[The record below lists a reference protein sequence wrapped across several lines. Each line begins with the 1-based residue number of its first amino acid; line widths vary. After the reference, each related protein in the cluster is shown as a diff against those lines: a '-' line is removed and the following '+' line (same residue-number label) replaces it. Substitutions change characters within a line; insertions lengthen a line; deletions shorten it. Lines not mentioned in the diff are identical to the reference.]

1 MLGFGPKMQTQVLGV
16 LPHGCPVQAVIRVLH
31 VGQYLHPQEE
41 GIPQQ
46 ASADPAGGRKDGI
59 RGGGSGI
66 AVFVASAISL
76 QKKNKKTK
84 MLSHWKLYI
93 FLKKRYSFITEMY
106 LNYDHLVY
114 EYSTVT

>member
-76 QKKNKKTK
+76 LASFEACLP
-84 MLSHWKLYI
+84 LSAHSK
-93 FLKKRYSFITEMY
+93 Y
-106 LNYDHLVY
+106 L
-114 EYSTVT
+114 EQQGT

>member
-76 QKKNKKTK
+76 QKKKTKNKKTK
-84 MLSHWKLYI
+84 NK
-93 FLKKRYSFITEMY
+93 
-106 LNYDHLVY
+106 NV
-114 EYSTVT
+114 VTLEIVHFFKEKV

>member
-1 MLGFGPKMQTQVLGV
+1 MQTQVLGV

-59 RGGGSGI
+59 R
-66 AVFVASAISL
+66 V
-76 QKKNKKTK
+76 
-84 MLSHWKLYI
+84 
-93 FLKKRYSFITEMY
+93 FLKNLYFLSICEGCICAIGCESSD
-106 LNYDHLVY
+106 LSSNHEGLG
-114 EYSTVT
+114 

>member
-1 MLGFGPKMQTQVLGV
+1 MQTQVLGV

-76 QKKNKKTK
+76 QKKNKKQKTK
-84 MLSHWKLYI
+84 NK
-93 FLKKRYSFITEMY
+93 
-106 LNYDHLVY
+106 NV
-114 EYSTVT
+114 VTLEIVHFFKEKV